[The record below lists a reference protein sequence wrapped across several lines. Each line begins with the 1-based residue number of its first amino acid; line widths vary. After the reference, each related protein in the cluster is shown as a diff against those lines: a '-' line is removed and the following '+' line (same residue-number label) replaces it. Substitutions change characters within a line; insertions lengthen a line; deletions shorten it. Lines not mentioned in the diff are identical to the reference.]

1 MNRMYQ
7 RRKKLLRLLRNT
19 DADSILITNF
29 TNVTYLTGFTGDDS
43 FLLLTPDNAIL
54 LSDSRFEEQLDE
66 ECPDLERV
74 IRGRSTSM
82 MDAVAKVVKKAKL
95 SRIAIEAQSMS
106 VSLLDSLSTKL
117 PKVEFFPSKGLVEE
131 LRSIKD
137 ASEIDEI
144 RFAIMCAEKAFGVV
158 RASLRPETTEKQV
171 VDELERQVRLFGA
184 KRTSFSPIVGVGPR
198 AALPHAPPSDR
209 QIGEGDAVLID
220 WGALGRLYVSDLTR
234 VLVTGK
240 ISPKLE
246 RIYRVVL
253 KANLAG
259 IAAIRPGAVLED
271 VDKAARRVIEKA
283 GFSRFFTHGLG
294 HGIGLEVHEGIRF
307 SQGQKG
313 KLKAGMVVTVEPGI
327 YLRGW
332 GGVRIE
338 DDVLVTRTGHEVLS
352 TIGKTFED
360 CVIG

>member
-1 MNRMYQ
+1 MLQ
-7 RRKKLLRLLRNT
+7 RRKKLLRLLRST
-19 DADSILITNF
+19 DAQAILITNF

-43 FLLLTPDNAIL
+43 YLLISPDHSL
-54 LSDSRFEEQLDE
+54 LISDARFEEQIDE
-66 ECPDLERV
+66 ECPSLERV
-74 IRGRSTSM
+74 IRSRTTSLI
-82 MDAVAKVVKKAKL
+82 DAVAQVVKKAKL
-95 SRIAIEAQSMS
+95 SRIAIEGESMS
-106 VSLLDSLSTKL
+106 VSLLDSFSSKL
-117 PKVEFFPSKGLVEE
+117 PKVAFFPSQGLVEE
-131 LRSIKD
+131 LRLIKD

-144 RFAIMCAEKAFGVV
+144 RFAIRCAEKAFGVV
-158 RASLRPETTEKQV
+158 RASLQPEMTEKEV

-184 KRTSFSPIVGVGPR
+184 KRTSFIPIVGVGPR

-209 QIGEGDAVLID
+209 QIGESNAVLID

-234 VLVTGK
+234 ILVTGK

-283 GFSRFFTHGLG
+283 GFAKFFNHGLG
-294 HGIGLEVHEGIRF
+294 HGIGLEVHEGVRL
-307 SQGQKG
+307 SPGQKG
-313 KLKAGMVVTVEPGI
+313 VLKAGMVVTVEPGI

-352 TIGKTFED
+352 TISKKWED
-360 CVIG
+360 CVIR